1 MISCPC
7 CGAPMDGASP
17 NVILDAGLTPLER
30 SIMEPLVKA
39 FPRPMTRAQIAAQV
53 YALDPNG
60 GPLTAEQGLS
70 VHMYYIRKKIQPL
83 GWRVGGTYER
93 GGGRW
98 LALKRLAS
106 GAPH

>member
-1 MISCPC
+1 MIPCPC
-7 CGAPMDGASP
+7 CGAPMDGTSP
-17 NVILDAGLTPLER
+17 AVILDAGLTPLELA
-30 SIMEPLVKA
+30 IMEPLVKA
-39 FPRPMTRAQIAAQV
+39 FPRTMTRGQIAAQV

-93 GGGRW
+93 GGRW
-98 LALKRLAS
+98 LGIRRLPTAS
-106 GAPH
+106 ART